1 LCAASAFVGNGKL
14 RRLRLLPG
22 RSAVPPG
29 GEEAFGRLDIVTA
42 AGEVVER
49 YVYDGFD
56 RIAEHRKTTD
66 TGATETTSY
75 AYAPMDRTRSRTDTD
90 G

>member
-1 LCAASAFVGNGKL
+1 M
-14 RRLRLLPG
+14 
-22 RSAVPPG
+22 
-29 GEEAFGRLDIVTA
+29 DIVTA